1 MRKGRKTVSVESIV
15 DQVNTSLKESTCS
28 ADIRLG
34 MCTVV
39 EQVLMASGNYNG
51 FRYLDKNEVPKG
63 QLPGVRIDEDG
74 QCLTYEER
82 FANTDDSRRQ
92 YYHKC
97 DF

>member
-1 MRKGRKTVSVESIV
+1 MKKGRKTVSVEAIV

-28 ADIRLG
+28 SETRMG
-34 MCTVV
+34 MCTVL

-51 FRYLDKNEVPKG
+51 FRYLDQNEVPKD
-63 QLPGVRIDEDG
+63 QLPGVRVGDNGD
-74 QCLTYEER
+74 CLTYEER
-82 FANTDDSRRQ
+82 FANTDESRRQ